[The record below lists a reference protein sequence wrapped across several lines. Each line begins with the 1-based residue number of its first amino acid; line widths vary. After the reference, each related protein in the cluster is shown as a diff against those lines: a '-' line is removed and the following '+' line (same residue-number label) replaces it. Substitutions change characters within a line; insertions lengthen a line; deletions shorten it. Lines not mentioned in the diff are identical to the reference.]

1 MRHWSD
7 ERTAADAPWHLSHA
21 AADAWADGYNAAVQ
35 TCTDEMNSTP
45 AQERTSDDSV

>member
-35 TCTDEMNSTP
+35 AADEMNSTS
-45 AQERTSDDSV
+45 AQEKERSS